1 MIFWTYNV
9 LLILLA
15 IFWVPWMIWR
25 ASKRKDKPDW
35 KQRTGDLPLE
45 SPKKGVRRAW
55 IHAVSV
61 GEVLAARPILKEIRK
76 LDPDLEIVLSTT
88 TSSGQTAAKENAEG
102 LFDHLVYF
110 PIDVPRFVIAAMIR
124 VRPKVVAIMETE
136 LWMNFLWAAKEFRA
150 TTILVNARVSDRSF
164 PRSVRIRPYY
174 KALFANLDRAM
185 AQTKVDAD
193 RLKSL
198 GFADPEVVGNCKFD
212 GAIEDTVSDKDWRE
226 ELGIPRDANV
236 VVVGSTRSEH
246 EEKLVVAALKAA
258 DLDVWVVHA
267 PRHIE
272 SAPGLAE
279 LYREQFGAVALRSK
293 GEHGRFLVLDT
304 YGELAGVYAI
314 ADIVVLGGSF
324 DDLGGQNL
332 LQPLAHGKPVIHG
345 PHMQN
350 FKEAAAAAAAARAA
364 ITARN
369 EQDLTD
375 WLKRLM
381 GSDAIRTMMGR
392 AAKELVEENLGASR
406 TYAEAIVE
414 AARPV

>member
-1 MIFWTYNV
+1 MIFWTYNI

-15 IFWVPWMIWR
+15 MFWVPWMIWR
-25 ASKRKDKPDW
+25 TSKRKDKPDW
-35 KQRTGDLPLE
+35 KQRTGDLPLQ

-61 GEVLAARPILKEIRK
+61 GEVLAARPILKEIRE

-88 TSSGQTAAKENAEG
+88 TSSGQAAARENAEG

-124 VRPKVVAIMETE
+124 VRPKVVALIETE

-164 PRSVRIRPYY
+164 PRSLRIRPYY
-174 KALFANLDRAM
+174 RALFANLDRAM
-185 AQTKVDAD
+185 AQTKTDAD
-193 RLKSL
+193 RLKAL
-198 GFADPEVVGNCKFD
+198 GFTEPEVVGNSKFD
-212 GAIEDTVSDKDWRE
+212 GALEDTVGDKDWRQ
-226 ELGIPRDANV
+226 ELGIPADAKV
-236 VVVGSTRSEH
+236 VVVGSTRSES
-246 EEKLVVAALKAA
+246 EERLVVGALKAA
-258 DLDVWVVHA
+258 ELDAWIVHA

-272 SAPGLAE
+272 SAQRLAE
-279 LYREQFGAVALRSK
+279 LYREQFGDVALRSN
-293 GEHGRFLVLDT
+293 GECGRVLVLDT
-304 YGELAGVYAI
+304 YGELAGVYSI
-314 ADIVVLGGSF
+314 ADVVVLGGSF
-324 DDLGGQNL
+324 DDLGGQNI

-350 FKEAAAAAAAARAA
+350 FREAAAAAAAARAA

-369 EQDLTD
+369 EQDLTE

-381 GSDAIRTMMGR
+381 RSGAVRAMMGR
-392 AAKELVEENLGASR
+392 AATELINENLGASR

-414 AARPV
+414 AAKPA